1 MKIENKKM
9 KYSGVEWIGRI
20 PSEWEVARIGSVYK
34 LRNSKVSDYDYMPL
48 SVTMNGVVPQL
59 DNAAKTNAHEDRKLV
74 LKGDFAIN
82 SRSDRRGACGIS
94 DYNGSVSLINTVITP
109 IENMSPRYYNWIFH
123 TEQFADEFYKWG
135 HGIVDDLW
143 TTSWQEMKNINITM
157 PNIEEQ
163 NKIANFLDEKC
174 SKIDKVIKDINQQ
187 IETLENYKKSLIN
200 DLVTGKKVLVGVKL
214 CDPEKTKD
222 SGIPWI
228 NKVPENWNV
237 IRFKYIV
244 NSFYKG
250 NGITKEDACAD
261 GDIPCV
267 RYGEIY
273 SKYSNSF
280 EKCFSRTF
288 INRISMPQYFN
299 YGDILF
305 ACTGEKIEEIGKNI
319 VYLGKC
325 KCLAGGDILIATHS
339 QNPIFLNYLLNSDF
353 SQTQKSIGRAKLKVV
368 HIYKNDIE
376 NIYIAIPNIEEQNR
390 IADFLDEKCSKIDNI
405 INQKKNQID
414 TLEKYKKSLIY
425 EYVTGKK
432 QVMLGG
438 TNE

>member
-1 MKIENKKM
+1 
-9 KYSGVEWIGRI
+9 
-20 PSEWEVARIGSVYK
+20 
-34 LRNSKVSDYDYMPL
+34 
-48 SVTMNGVVPQL
+48 
-59 DNAAKTNAHEDRKLV
+59 
-74 LKGDFAIN
+74 
-82 SRSDRRGACGIS
+82 
-94 DYNGSVSLINTVITP
+94 
-109 IENMSPRYYNWIFH
+109 
-123 TEQFADEFYKWG
+123 
-135 HGIVDDLW
+135 
-143 TTSWQEMKNINITM
+143 
-157 PNIEEQ
+157 
-163 NKIANFLDEKC
+163 
-174 SKIDKVIKDINQQ
+174 
-187 IETLENYKKSLIN
+187 
-200 DLVTGKKVLVGVKL
+200 
-214 CDPEKTKD
+214 
-222 SGIPWI
+222 
-228 NKVPENWNV
+228 
-237 IRFKYIV
+237 
-244 NSFYKG
+244 
-250 NGITKEDACAD
+250 
-261 GDIPCV
+261 
-267 RYGEIY
+267 
-273 SKYSNSF
+273 
-280 EKCFSRTF
+280 
-288 INRISMPQYFN
+288 MPQCFN

-414 TLEKYKKSLIY
+414 TLEKYKKSLIF